1 MFAVLNR
8 LAEVHRE
15 RMRMDGEE
23 EQEIEITLPPTK
35 RRRTVFPTDRRG
47 IQAELEKLSEDIQE
61 VKSEIKKVPQSG
73 VQTQV

>member
-8 LAEVHRE
+8 LVEVHRE

-35 RRRTVFPTDRRG
+35 RSRTVFPTDRRG

>member
-1 MFAVLNR
+1 MFPVLNR
-8 LAEVHRE
+8 LVEVHRE